1 MSTYLIFILVHTC
14 TYLLYLSLTNPI
26 SQPVIRI
33 LHLDSMGNYH
43 NSDGYS
49 LIVRN
54 WLNDEW
60 RSLNRGKIG
69 KVTAPFSSRRMGIMK
84 AKGKKVYMIPAL
96 QSMLQSMMFTNTI
109 DNDQFQ
115 DRPTKQTAVFLSV
128 GMRTT
133 CS

>member
-1 MSTYLIFILVHTC
+1 
-14 TYLLYLSLTNPI
+14 
-26 SQPVIRI
+26 
-33 LHLDSMGNYH
+33 MGNYH
-43 NSDGYS
+43 DSDGYS

-60 RSLNRGKIG
+60 RRLKRGKIG

-84 AKGKKVYMIPAL
+84 PKGKKVYMILAL

-109 DNDQFQ
+109 DNDQSQ
-115 DRPTKQTAVFLSV
+115 DSPTKRTAVFLSV
-128 GMRTT
+128 VMLIT